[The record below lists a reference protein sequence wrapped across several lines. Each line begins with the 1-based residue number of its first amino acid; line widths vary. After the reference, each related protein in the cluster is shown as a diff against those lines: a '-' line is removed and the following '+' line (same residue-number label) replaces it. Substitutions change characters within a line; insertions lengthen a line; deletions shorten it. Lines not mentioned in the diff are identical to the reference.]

1 MLQSSCKLQCSTL
14 LEPNSQ
20 ARHLKRHCAVA
31 APFMAAYRDEQ
42 LPEELRTDF
51 EKATDVDQMVKLIEE
66 FNKDLL
72 KCQGP

>member
-1 MLQSSCKLQCSTL
+1 
-14 LEPNSQ
+14 
-20 ARHLKRHCAVA
+20 
-31 APFMAAYRDEQ
+31 MAAYRDEQ